1 MDVTTL
7 VVSAAMRCVWS
18 TLVGL
23 ALEMQPTHKHARVS
37 MAMLVDR
44 SFRVPAPHKD
54 ARVSM
59 VIRYGLRWWV
69 AGADD
74 P

>member
-37 MAMLVDR
+37 MAII
-44 SFRVPAPHKD
+44 
-54 ARVSM
+54 SM
-59 VIRYGLRWWV
+59 RGH
-69 AGADD
+69 AGG
-74 P
+74 PFFQSSSSL